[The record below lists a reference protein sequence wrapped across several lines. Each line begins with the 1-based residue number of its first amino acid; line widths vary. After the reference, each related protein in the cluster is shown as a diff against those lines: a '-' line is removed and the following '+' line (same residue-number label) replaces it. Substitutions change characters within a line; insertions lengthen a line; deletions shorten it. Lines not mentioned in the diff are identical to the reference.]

1 MKFELIINENEEEKV
16 TIVAK
21 KDDPIFE
28 QIRKLILGKDS
39 FIIGYKNDEMKVINK
54 EEIYYIL
61 CEEKVNIYL
70 KNEKYSSK
78 KRLYQLEELLD
89 NNFIKINQGCIVNVN
104 MIDRFAV
111 SFNGMLEV
119 ILKNGYKDYISRRE
133 LQKVKE
139 RVGIVR

>member
-54 EEIYYIL
+54 EEI
-61 CEEKVNIYL
+61 
-70 KNEKYSSK
+70 
-78 KRLYQLEELLD
+78 
-89 NNFIKINQGCIVNVN
+89 
-104 MIDRFAV
+104 
-111 SFNGMLEV
+111 
-119 ILKNGYKDYISRRE
+119 
-133 LQKVKE
+133 
-139 RVGIVR
+139 